1 MQSCSPPGI
10 EFETTDK
17 PSALDT
23 QGENTLFLHLE
34 EHFTTQIC
42 FCLIPPTTHMQK
54 LLGFS
59 GFFIYFFQSWNL
71 IIKFNINLLSFSF

>member
-34 EHFTTQIC
+34 EPFTTQIH
-42 FCLIPPTTHMQK
+42 FRLIPPTTHMQK

-59 GFFIYFFQSWNL
+59 GFFYIFFSIFNL
-71 IIKFNINLLSFSF
+71 GT